1 MKSLRTLSA
10 LAPRA
15 AGAGLSPHPP
25 HAHPPS
31 PALGSA
37 AEKGWNVRTGK
48 EVRSAG
54 TACDGHRGSKTVS
67 GASAAG
73 SPAGA
78 QTNRSVPRTRPA
90 SPGGLHDRAHRGH
103 RQSPPRPPRQAPPS
117 CLALPGVPPPAA
129 SQRAEPRRAARSPLP
144 ARAPPL
150 SCLAA
155 LGYPGRAPPLRRHP
169 ARPHEFGRHVR
180 AAEPGTSA
188 ATGSEAAALRGGG
201 SDALGGRRGQAQA
214 IGARAAGLGGA
225 CVRWR
230 RRAPGLRALERRL
243 QVALPSRGPGE
254 WAARPD
260 RAEAAFLMAAVR
272 ARVAASARGL
282 GPWGQDFGAWPD
294 RAGALPARCAADMLG
309 LLSSPVQS
317 FVRFAR

>member
-1 MKSLRTLSA
+1 MRSTQGEPFLCYSANALCFLPGDDNISDTAATLPGCAAFESPVTIIVLRAGYFNEPA
-10 LAPRA
+10 LQDLTTVGQDLGNTIIR
-15 AGAGLSPHPP
+15 P
-25 HAHPPS
+25 HAAPDQDH
-31 PALGSA
+31 GQR
-37 AEKGWNVRTGK
+37 K
-48 EVRSAG
+48 
-54 TACDGHRGSKTVS
+54 
-67 GASAAG
+67 
-73 SPAGA
+73 
-78 QTNRSVPRTRPA
+78 A
-90 SPGGLHDRAHRGH
+90 SPQAQGL
-103 RQSPPRPPRQAPPS
+103 QPCPPR
-117 CLALPGVPPPAA
+117 LPWFPVLLGA
-129 SQRAEPRRAARSPLP
+129 

-243 QVALPSRGPGE
+243 QVALPSRGPG
-254 WAARPD
+254 R
-260 RAEAAFLMAAVR
+260 
-272 ARVAASARGL
+272 
-282 GPWGQDFGAWPD
+282 
-294 RAGALPARCAADMLG
+294 
-309 LLSSPVQS
+309 SP
-317 FVRFAR
+317 